1 MLYVKTKTLKHI
13 ISIYIYCNCLKKQNK
28 IPNIKLILCH
38 ITSITMYKNP
48 IIQFVTILSILYIKL
63 FSIWIFI
70 YIVAIQ

>member
-38 ITSITMYKNP
+38 ITSITMCLIYLK
-48 IIQFVTILSILYIKL
+48 IQNKILNVKL
-63 FSIWIFI
+63 LLI
-70 YIVAIQ
+70 YITSFNI